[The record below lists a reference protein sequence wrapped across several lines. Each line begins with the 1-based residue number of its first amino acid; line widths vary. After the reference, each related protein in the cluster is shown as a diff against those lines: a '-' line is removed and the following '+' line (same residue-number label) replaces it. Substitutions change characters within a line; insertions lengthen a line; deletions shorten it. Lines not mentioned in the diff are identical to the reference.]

1 MTTYAYMRVSTI
13 EQVDGTSLASQKR
26 ECKGLAMTG
35 GLYIECYIEDKGV
48 SGAMCFFDRMSEHDV
63 KLREGDVVIVAKL
76 DRFSRDAADALNTIK
91 VLKERGVRLII
102 NGHGDVTDDTNIMA
116 RLMLEV
122 MAVFAGHERRVIK
135 SRQKDG
141 QAAKKAR
148 GGHIGGSAPFGYRV
162 EGKGQKAGLVED
174 EVQQAAL
181 ADAVAWRVEKMSLR
195 GISLK
200 IKEKHGFSVSYEAV
214 RRAIADKQAK
224 AEDHA

>member
-1 MTTYAYMRVSTI
+1 MTTYAYMRVSTL
-13 EQVDGTSLASQKR
+13 EQVDGTSLSNQKR

-35 GLYIECYIEDKGV
+35 GLYIETYIEDKGV
-48 SGAMCFFDRMSEHDV
+48 SGATSFFERMTAHNV
-63 KLREGDVVIVAKL
+63 TLKAGDVVIVAKL

-91 VLKERGVRLII
+91 VLKGQGVRLII

-116 RLMLEV
+116 RLILEV

-162 EGKGQKAGLVED
+162 EGKGHKAELVADEQQQAGLV
-174 EVQQAAL
+174 AARDL
-181 ADAVAWRVEKMSLR
+181 FAGGMSLR
-195 GISLK
+195 KISEQLK
-200 IKEKHGFSVSYEAV
+200 DGGVVVSHESL
-214 RRAIADKQAK
+214 RK
-224 AEDHA
+224 ALQKTEGETV

>member
-1 MTTYAYMRVSTI
+1 MTTYAYMRVSTL
-13 EQVDGTSLASQKR
+13 EQVDGTSLSNQKR

-35 GLYIECYIEDKGV
+35 GLYIETYIEDKGV
-48 SGAMCFFDRMSEHDV
+48 SGATSFFDRMTAHNV
-63 KLREGDVVIVAKL
+63 TLKAGDVVIVAKL

-91 VLKERGVRLII
+91 VLKGQGVRLII

-116 RLMLEV
+116 RLILEV

-162 EGKGQKAGLVED
+162 EGKGHKAELVADEQQQAGLV
-174 EVQQAAL
+174 AARDMF
-181 ADAVAWRVEKMSLR
+181 AGGMSLR
-195 GISLK
+195 KISEQLK
-200 IKEKHGFSVSYEAV
+200 DGGVVVSHESL
-214 RRAIADKQAK
+214 RK
-224 AEDHA
+224 ALQKTEGETV

>member
-1 MTTYAYMRVSTI
+1 MTTYAYMRVSTL
-13 EQVDGTSLASQKR
+13 EQVDGTSLSNQKR

-35 GLYIECYIEDKGV
+35 GLYIETYIEDKGV
-48 SGAMCFFDRMSEHDV
+48 SGATNFFERMTAHNV
-63 KLREGDVVIVAKL
+63 TLKAGDVVIVAKL

-91 VLKERGVRLII
+91 VLKGQGVRLII

-116 RLMLEV
+116 RLILEV

-162 EGKGQKAGLVED
+162 EGKGHKAELVKD
-174 EVQQAAL
+174 DVQQAAL
-181 ADAVAWRVEKMSLR
+181 LDVIVWHGEKMSLR
-195 GISLK
+195 GISAQVK
-200 IKEKHGFSVSYEAV
+200 AKHGVVVSHESV
-214 RRAIADKQAK
+214 RRAIADNA
-224 AEDHA
+224 

>member
-1 MTTYAYMRVSTI
+1 MTTYAYMRVSTL
-13 EQVDGTSLASQKR
+13 EQVDGTSLSNQKR

-35 GLYIECYIEDKGV
+35 GLYIETYIEDKGV
-48 SGAMCFFDRMSEHDV
+48 SGATSFFDRMTAHNV
-63 KLREGDVVIVAKL
+63 TLKAGDVVIVAKL

-91 VLKERGVRLII
+91 VLKGQGVRLII

-116 RLMLEV
+116 RLILEV

-162 EGKGQKAGLVED
+162 EGKGHKAELVKDDVQQAGLVTARD
-174 EVQQAAL
+174 LFAGGV
-181 ADAVAWRVEKMSLR
+181 SLR
-195 GISLK
+195 KISEQLK
-200 IKEKHGFSVSYEAV
+200 DGGVVVSHESL
-214 RRAIADKQAK
+214 RK
-224 AEDHA
+224 ALQKTEGETV

>member
-1 MTTYAYMRVSTI
+1 MTTYAYMRVSTL
-13 EQVDGTSLASQKR
+13 EQVDGTSLSNQKR

-35 GLYIECYIEDKGV
+35 GLYIETYIEDKGV
-48 SGAMCFFDRMSEHDV
+48 SGATSFFERMTAHNV
-63 KLREGDVVIVAKL
+63 TLKAGDVVIVAKL

-91 VLKERGVRLII
+91 VLKGQGVRLII

-116 RLMLEV
+116 RLILEV

-162 EGKGQKAGLVED
+162 EGKGHKAELVKDDVQQAGLVTAREMF
-174 EVQQAAL
+174 AGG
-181 ADAVAWRVEKMSLR
+181 MSLR
-195 GISLK
+195 KISEQLK
-200 IKEKHGFSVSYEAV
+200 DGGVVVSHESL
-214 RRAIADKQAK
+214 RK
-224 AEDHA
+224 ALQKTEGETV

>member
-1 MTTYAYMRVSTI
+1 MTTYAYMRVSTL
-13 EQVDGTSLASQKR
+13 EQVDGTSLSNQKR

-35 GLYIECYIEDKGV
+35 GLYIETYIEDKGV
-48 SGAMCFFDRMSEHDV
+48 SGATNFFERMTAHNV
-63 KLREGDVVIVAKL
+63 TLKAGDVVIVAKL

-91 VLKERGVRLII
+91 VLKGQGVRLII

-116 RLMLEV
+116 RLILEV

-162 EGKGQKAGLVED
+162 EGKGHKAELVAD
-174 EVQQAAL
+174 EQQQAAL
-181 ADAVAWRVEKMSLR
+181 LDVIAWHGEKMSLR
-195 GISLK
+195 GISAQVK
-200 IKEKHGFSVSYEAV
+200 VKHGVVVSHESV
-214 RRAIADKQAK
+214 RRAIADNA
-224 AEDHA
+224 